1 MTDPAKLNALH
12 WARLKVF
19 LERSGQRKY
28 WRQRVAELEAE
39 IAKDDHLN
47 TQVSV

>member
-1 MTDPAKLNALH
+1 MSDQAKLNALH

-19 LERSGQRKY
+19 TERSGQRKY

-39 IAKDDHLN
+39 L
-47 TQVSV
+47 TQDAHPLPERQ